1 MSVTRKILA
10 ICAALLLA
18 FGAVAEGFTAISAGG
33 AHALAVDEKGGVWA
47 WGSNV
52 RGESVPG
59 SADARVTE
67 PVKVLGNVVSVAC
80 GRNFS
85 LALTSDGALYG
96 WGDHRSNQLP
106 GASDA
111 PVLLREGVLSM
122 DACEERAVLVTETGE
137 VYAWG
142 AGENLHLLCEN
153 AAEAAVGVDFIL
165 VRLKTGEVYEYPDS
179 ADYSD
184 EYEPAGGAEH
194 SGNGDAS
201 EPAGGAEHS
210 DNGDTNEPAGGA
222 ENSGNGDASEP
233 AGGVENSGNGD
244 ASEPAGGAENSG
256 NGDANEPAGGA
267 ENSGNGDASEPA
279 GGAKDSGNG
288 DASEPAGGTEH
299 SDNGD
304 TNEPAGGAKDSGN
317 GDANEPAG
325 GVKDSGNGDASD
337 PAGGAEDSGNGDAS
351 EPAGG
356 VEHSDNGDTNDPA
369 GGTEHSGNG
378 DASDPA
384 GGAENSGNGDASDPA
399 GGTEHSGN
407 GDTNDPAGGAEYPG
421 NGDASEPAGGAKD
434 SGNGDANEPASGAED
449 SGNGDASDP
458 AGGAEHSGNGDAN
471 EPAGGVKDSA
481 NGGAGEAVNVE
492 DSAKNDVSKAANAE
506 ISGDGGAKSSAD
518 GADVLA
524 EGDAGGVTDTAKD
537 SGDSNLSESVV
548 GVKKLEGAT
557 EIDACG
563 QTRMART
570 EDGTLYIWGAAGT
583 DGRLGLAVNG
593 WVDTPMPLELA
604 DVRTF
609 SAGLT
614 TSGAI
619 TESGE
624 ACLWGTVYSYV
635 VLYDE
640 NGDPAALV
648 VDGPLVSYG
657 STPVRLYDN
666 AQALAFGDA
675 FVLLLRSDGTILA
688 WGSNDHGQMAD
699 GDWTKA
705 ELADGDDED
714 EKDVVITESDQFV
727 FPAVIAVPA
736 ES

>member
-67 PVKVLGNVVSVAC
+67 PVKVLENVVSVAC

-85 LALTSDGALYG
+85 LALTSDGALCG

-184 EYEPAGGAEH
+184 EYEPAGGAKDSGNGDASDPAGGTENSGNGDASEPADGVKDSGNGDANEPASGAED

-201 EPAGGAEHS
+201 EPAGGAENSGNGDANEPAGGTEDSGNGDASEPAGGAENSGNGDASEPAGGTEHS

-233 AGGVENSGNGD
+233 AGGTE
-244 ASEPAGGAENSG
+244 
-256 NGDANEPAGGA
+256 
-267 ENSGNGDASEPA
+267 
-279 GGAKDSGNG
+279 DSGNG
-288 DASEPAGGTEH
+288 D
-299 SDNGD
+299 
-304 TNEPAGGAKDSGN
+304 TND
-317 GDANEPAG
+317 PAG
-325 GVKDSGNGDASD
+325 GVKDSGSGDANE
-337 PAGGAEDSGNGDAS
+337 PAGGAEDSGNGDA
-351 EPAGG
+351 
-356 VEHSDNGDTNDPA
+356 N
-369 GGTEHSGNG
+369 
-378 DASDPA
+378 
-384 GGAENSGNGDASDPA
+384 
-399 GGTEHSGN
+399 
-407 GDTNDPAGGAEYPG
+407 
-421 NGDASEPAGGAKD
+421 EPAGGAKD

>member
-1 MSVTRKILA
+1 MDARRGKMSVTRKILA

-67 PVKVLGNVVSVAC
+67 PVKVLENVVSVAC

-96 WGDHRSNQLP
+96 WGDHRSKQLP

-201 EPAGGAEHS
+201 DPAGGTEHS

-222 ENSGNGDASEP
+222 ENSGNGDA
-233 AGGVENSGNGD
+233 N
-244 ASEPAGGAENSG
+244 
-256 NGDANEPAGGA
+256 
-267 ENSGNGDASEPA
+267 EPA

-288 DASEPAGGTEH
+288 DASEPAGG
-299 SDNGD
+299 
-304 TNEPAGGAKDSGN
+304 
-317 GDANEPAG
+317 
-325 GVKDSGNGDASD
+325 
-337 PAGGAEDSGNGDAS
+337 AEDS
-351 EPAGG
+351 
-356 VEHSDNGDTNDPA
+356 V
-369 GGTEHSGNG
+369 
-378 DASDPA
+378 
-384 GGAENSGNGDASDPA
+384 NGDASDPA
-399 GGTEHSGN
+399 GGTEHS
-407 GDTNDPAGGAEYPG
+407 D
-421 NGDASEPAGGAKD
+421 
-434 SGNGDANEPASGAED
+434 
-449 SGNGDASDP
+449 
-458 AGGAEHSGNGDAN
+458 NGDAN
-471 EPAGGVKDSA
+471 EPAGGVKHSA

-524 EGDAGGVTDTAKD
+524 EGDADGVTDTAKD

-548 GVKKLEGAT
+548 GVKKLESAT

-614 TSGAI
+614 TAGAI
-619 TESGE
+619 TEGGE
-624 ACLWGTVYSYV
+624 AYLWGTVYSYV

-640 NGDPAALV
+640 NGDPAASV

-657 STPVRLYDN
+657 SAPVRLYDN

>member
-1 MSVTRKILA
+1 MDARRGKMSVTRKVLA

-67 PVKVLGNVVSVAC
+67 PVKVLENVVSVAC

-184 EYEPAGGAEH
+184 EYEPAGGAKD

-201 EPAGGAEHS
+201 EPAGGAENS
-210 DNGDTNEPAGGA
+210 GNGDANEPADGT
-222 ENSGNGDASEP
+222 EDSGNGDASEPAVGAKDSSNGDASKPAGGAEDSGNGDANDP

-256 NGDANEPAGGA
+256 NGDASAPAGGTEHSDNGDTNDPAVGAKDSGNGDANEPAGGT
-267 ENSGNGDASEPA
+267 EHSDNGDTNKPA

-288 DASEPAGGTEH
+288 DASEPAGG
-299 SDNGD
+299 
-304 TNEPAGGAKDSGN
+304 
-317 GDANEPAG
+317 
-325 GVKDSGNGDASD
+325 
-337 PAGGAEDSGNGDAS
+337 AED
-351 EPAGG
+351 
-356 VEHSDNGDTNDPA
+356 
-369 GGTEHSGNG
+369 
-378 DASDPA
+378 
-384 GGAENSGNGDASDPA
+384 
-399 GGTEHSGN
+399 
-407 GDTNDPAGGAEYPG
+407 
-421 NGDASEPAGGAKD
+421 
-434 SGNGDANEPASGAED
+434 
-449 SGNGDASDP
+449 
-458 AGGAEHSGNGDAN
+458 SGNGDAN

-524 EGDAGGVTDTAKD
+524 EGDADGVTDTAKD

-624 ACLWGTVYSYV
+624 AYLWGTVYSYV

-640 NGDPAALV
+640 NGDPAASV

-657 STPVRLYDN
+657 SAPVRLYDN

-705 ELADGDDED
+705 ELTDSDDEE

-727 FPAVIAVPA
+727 FPAVIMVPA

>member
-244 ASEPAGGAENSG
+244 ASEPAGGAEHSD
-256 NGDANEPAGGA
+256 NGDTNEPAGGA

-279 GGAKDSGNG
+279 GGTEDSGNG
-288 DASEPAGGTEH
+288 D
-299 SDNGD
+299 
-304 TNEPAGGAKDSGN
+304 TND
-317 GDANEPAG
+317 PAG
-325 GVKDSGNGDASD
+325 GVKDSGSGDANE
-337 PAGGAEDSGNGDAS
+337 PAGGAEDSGNGDA
-351 EPAGG
+351 
-356 VEHSDNGDTNDPA
+356 N
-369 GGTEHSGNG
+369 
-378 DASDPA
+378 
-384 GGAENSGNGDASDPA
+384 
-399 GGTEHSGN
+399 
-407 GDTNDPAGGAEYPG
+407 
-421 NGDASEPAGGAKD
+421 EPAGGAKD

>member
-184 EYEPAGGAEH
+184 EYEPA
-194 SGNGDAS
+194 D
-201 EPAGGAEHS
+201 
-210 DNGDTNEPAGGA
+210 
-222 ENSGNGDASEP
+222 
-233 AGGVENSGNGD
+233 
-244 ASEPAGGAENSG
+244 
-256 NGDANEPAGGA
+256 
-267 ENSGNGDASEPA
+267 
-279 GGAKDSGNG
+279 
-288 DASEPAGGTEH
+288 GTE
-299 SDNGD
+299 D
-304 TNEPAGGAKDSGN
+304 
-317 GDANEPAG
+317 
-325 GVKDSGNGDASD
+325 
-337 PAGGAEDSGNGDAS
+337 
-351 EPAGG
+351 
-356 VEHSDNGDTNDPA
+356 
-369 GGTEHSGNG
+369 
-378 DASDPA
+378 
-384 GGAENSGNGDASDPA
+384 
-399 GGTEHSGN
+399 
-407 GDTNDPAGGAEYPG
+407 
-421 NGDASEPAGGAKD
+421 
-434 SGNGDANEPASGAED
+434 
-449 SGNGDASDP
+449 
-458 AGGAEHSGNGDAN
+458 SGNGDAN

>member
-1 MSVTRKILA
+1 MDARRGKMSVTRKILA

-67 PVKVLGNVVSVAC
+67 PVKVLENVVSVAC

-96 WGDHRSNQLP
+96 WGDHRSKQLP

-111 PVLLREGVLSM
+111 PVLLREDVLSM

-184 EYEPAGGAEH
+184 EHEPASGAEHSADDTAADTAGGAED
-194 SGNGDAS
+194 SGSGDAS
-201 EPAGGAEHS
+201 
-210 DNGDTNEPAGGA
+210 DTAGGA

-233 AGGVENSGNGD
+233 AD
-244 ASEPAGGAENSG
+244 GAE
-256 NGDANEPAGGA
+256 
-267 ENSGNGDASEPA
+267 
-279 GGAKDSGNG
+279 DSGNG

-304 TNEPAGGAKDSGN
+304 TNEPAVGAKDSGSGDASDPAGGTEHSGN
-317 GDANEPAG
+317 GDANDPAG
-325 GVKDSGNGDASD
+325 GAEDSGNGDASE

-356 VEHSDNGDTNDPA
+356 VEHSDNGDTNAPA
-369 GGTEHSGNG
+369 V
-378 DASDPA
+378 
-384 GGAENSGNGDASDPA
+384 
-399 GGTEHSGN
+399 
-407 GDTNDPAGGAEYPG
+407 
-421 NGDASEPAGGAKD
+421 GAKD
-434 SGNGDANEPASGAED
+434 SGNGDASESAGGAED

-524 EGDAGGVTDTAKD
+524 EGDADGVTDTAKD

-570 EDGTLYIWGAAGT
+570 ENGTLYIWGAAGT

-640 NGDPAALV
+640 NGDPAASV

-705 ELADGDDED
+705 ELADSDDEE

-727 FPAVIAVPA
+727 FPAVIMVPA

>member
-1 MSVTRKILA
+1 MDARRGKMSVTRKILA

-184 EYEPAGGAEH
+184 EYEPAGGA
-194 SGNGDAS
+194 
-201 EPAGGAEHS
+201 
-210 DNGDTNEPAGGA
+210 
-222 ENSGNGDASEP
+222 
-233 AGGVENSGNGD
+233 
-244 ASEPAGGAENSG
+244 
-256 NGDANEPAGGA
+256 
-267 ENSGNGDASEPA
+267 
-279 GGAKDSGNG
+279 KDSGNG
-288 DASEPAGGTEH
+288 DMNEPVDGTEH

-304 TNEPAGGAKDSGN
+304 
-317 GDANEPAG
+317 
-325 GVKDSGNGDASD
+325 ASK

-369 GGTEHSGNG
+369 VGAKDSGNG
-378 DASDPA
+378 DASEPAGGVEHSDNGDTNDPA
-384 GGAENSGNGDASDPA
+384 GGAEDSGNGDASEPAGGAEDSGNGDASEPVGGAEDSDNGDANEPA

-407 GDTNDPAGGAEYPG
+407 GDAN
-421 NGDASEPAGGAKD
+421 EPAGGVKH
-434 SGNGDANEPASGAED
+434 

-458 AGGAEHSGNGDAN
+458 AGGAEHSDNGDASDPAGGAEDSGNGDASEPAGGVKDSGNGDAN
-471 EPAGGVKDSA
+471 EPAGGAEDSA

-524 EGDAGGVTDTAKD
+524 EGDADGVTDTAKD

-570 EDGTLYIWGAAGT
+570 EDGTLYIWGAVGT

-604 DVRTF
+604 DVRMF

-640 NGDPAALV
+640 NGDPAASV

-657 STPVRLYDN
+657 SAPVRLYDN

-705 ELADGDDED
+705 ELTDSDDEE

-727 FPAVIAVPA
+727 FPAVIMVPA

>member
-1 MSVTRKILA
+1 MDARRGKMSVTRKILA

-67 PVKVLGNVVSVAC
+67 PVKVLENVVSVAC

-85 LALTSDGALYG
+85 LALTSDGALCG

-184 EYEPAGGAEH
+184 EYEPADGTEDSGNGDANEPAGGVED

-201 EPAGGAEHS
+201 
-210 DNGDTNEPAGGA
+210 DPAGGA
-222 ENSGNGDASEP
+222 ENSGNGDASDP
-233 AGGVENSGNGD
+233 AV
-244 ASEPAGGAENSG
+244 GAEN
-256 NGDANEPAGGA
+256 
-267 ENSGNGDASEPA
+267 
-279 GGAKDSGNG
+279 SGNG

-304 TNEPAGGAKDSGN
+304 TNDPAVGAKDSGN
-317 GDANEPAG
+317 GDASEPAG
-325 GVKDSGNGDASD
+325 GAEDFGNGDASEPASGAENSGNGDASE

-619 TESGE
+619 TEGGE

-635 VLYDE
+635 VLYDV
-640 NGDPAALV
+640 NGDPAASV

-657 STPVRLYDN
+657 SAPVRLYDN

-675 FVLLLRSDGTILA
+675 FVLLLRSDGAILA

-699 GDWTKA
+699 GNWTKA
-705 ELADGDDED
+705 ELADSDDEE

>member
-67 PVKVLGNVVSVAC
+67 PVKVLENVVSVAC

-96 WGDHRSNQLP
+96 WGDHRSKQLP

-165 VRLKTGEVYEYPDS
+165 VRLKTGEVYECPDS

-184 EYEPAGGAEH
+184 EYEPASGAEH
-194 SGNGDAS
+194 SGNGDA
-201 EPAGGAEHS
+201 
-210 DNGDTNEPAGGA
+210 NEPAGGA
-222 ENSGNGDASEP
+222 EDSGNGDANEP
-233 AGGVENSGNGD
+233 AGGAKDSGNGD

-256 NGDANEPAGGA
+256 NGDA
-267 ENSGNGDASEPA
+267 SDPA

-288 DASEPAGGTEH
+288 DASEPAGG
-299 SDNGD
+299 
-304 TNEPAGGAKDSGN
+304 
-317 GDANEPAG
+317 
-325 GVKDSGNGDASD
+325 
-337 PAGGAEDSGNGDAS
+337 AEDSGNGDAS

-356 VEHSDNGDTNDPA
+356 
-369 GGTEHSGNG
+369 
-378 DASDPA
+378 
-384 GGAENSGNGDASDPA
+384 AENSGNGDAS
-399 GGTEHSGN
+399 
-407 GDTNDPAGGAEYPG
+407 
-421 NGDASEPAGGAKD
+421 
-434 SGNGDANEPASGAED
+434 
-449 SGNGDASDP
+449 
-458 AGGAEHSGNGDAN
+458 

-524 EGDAGGVTDTAKD
+524 EGDADGVTDTAKD
-537 SGDSNLSESVV
+537 SGDSDLSESAA

-640 NGDPAALV
+640 NGDPAASV

-657 STPVRLYDN
+657 SAPVRLYDN

-675 FVLLLRSDGTILA
+675 FVLLLRTDGTILA

-705 ELADGDDED
+705 ELADGNDED

-727 FPAVIAVPA
+727 FPAVITVPA

>member
-67 PVKVLGNVVSVAC
+67 PVKVLENVVSAAC

-85 LALTSDGALYG
+85 LALTSDGVLYG
-96 WGDHRSNQLP
+96 WGDHRSKQLP

-111 PVLLREGVLSM
+111 PALLREGVLSM

-184 EYEPAGGAEH
+184 EYEPASGAEQ
-194 SGNGDAS
+194 SADDTVADT
-201 EPAGGAEHS
+201 AGGAE
-210 DNGDTNEPAGGA
+210 
-222 ENSGNGDASEP
+222 
-233 AGGVENSGNGD
+233 
-244 ASEPAGGAENSG
+244 
-256 NGDANEPAGGA
+256 
-267 ENSGNGDASEPA
+267 
-279 GGAKDSGNG
+279 DSGNG
-288 DASEPAGGTEH
+288 DASNPAGGTE
-299 SDNGD
+299 
-304 TNEPAGGAKDSGN
+304 
-317 GDANEPAG
+317 
-325 GVKDSGNGDASD
+325 DSGNGDASD

-356 VEHSDNGDTNDPA
+356 TEDSGNGDASEPAGGAEDSDNGDTN
-369 GGTEHSGNG
+369 E
-378 DASDPA
+378 PA
-384 GGAENSGNGDASDPA
+384 GGAENSGNGDAS
-399 GGTEHSGN
+399 
-407 GDTNDPAGGAEYPG
+407 
-421 NGDASEPAGGAKD
+421 EPAGGAD
-434 SGNGDANEPASGAED
+434 D
-449 SGNGDASDP
+449 
-458 AGGAEHSGNGDAN
+458 SGNGDAN
-471 EPAGGVKDSA
+471 EPAGGVENSGNGDASKPAGGAEDSA

-524 EGDAGGVTDTAKD
+524 EGDADGVTDTAND
-537 SGDSNLSESVV
+537 SGGSNLGESVV

-619 TESGE
+619 TEGGE

-640 NGDPAALV
+640 NGDPAASV

-657 STPVRLYDN
+657 SAPVRLYDN

-699 GDWTKA
+699 GDWTN
-705 ELADGDDED
+705 DG
-714 EKDVVITESDQFV
+714 KCVG
-727 FPAVIAVPA
+727 
-736 ES
+736 

>member
-184 EYEPAGGAEH
+184 EYEPAGGAKD

-201 EPAGGAEHS
+201 DPAGG
-210 DNGDTNEPAGGA
+210 T

-233 AGGVENSGNGD
+233 ADGVKDSGNGDANEPASGAEDSGNGD
-244 ASEPAGGAENSG
+244 ASEPAGGAENS
-256 NGDANEPAGGA
+256 
-267 ENSGNGDASEPA
+267 
-279 GGAKDSGNG
+279 
-288 DASEPAGGTEH
+288 
-299 SDNGD
+299 
-304 TNEPAGGAKDSGN
+304 
-317 GDANEPAG
+317 
-325 GVKDSGNGDASD
+325 
-337 PAGGAEDSGNGDAS
+337 
-351 EPAGG
+351 
-356 VEHSDNGDTNDPA
+356 
-369 GGTEHSGNG
+369 
-378 DASDPA
+378 
-384 GGAENSGNGDASDPA
+384 
-399 GGTEHSGN
+399 
-407 GDTNDPAGGAEYPG
+407 G

>member
-67 PVKVLGNVVSVAC
+67 PVKVLENVVSVAC

-184 EYEPAGGAEH
+184 EYEPAGGAE
-194 SGNGDAS
+194 
-201 EPAGGAEHS
+201 
-210 DNGDTNEPAGGA
+210 
-222 ENSGNGDASEP
+222 
-233 AGGVENSGNGD
+233 
-244 ASEPAGGAENSG
+244 
-256 NGDANEPAGGA
+256 
-267 ENSGNGDASEPA
+267 
-279 GGAKDSGNG
+279 DSGNG
-288 DASEPAGGTEH
+288 DASET
-299 SDNGD
+299 
-304 TNEPAGGAKDSGN
+304 AGGA
-317 GDANEPAG
+317 EH
-325 GVKDSGNGDASD
+325 SGNGDAS
-337 PAGGAEDSGNGDAS
+337 
-351 EPAGG
+351 
-356 VEHSDNGDTNDPA
+356 DPA

-384 GGAENSGNGDASDPA
+384 GG
-399 GGTEHSGN
+399 TEDS
-407 GDTNDPAGGAEYPG
+407 G
-421 NGDASEPAGGAKD
+421 NGDASEPAGGTEDSGNGDASKPAGGSDHSGNGDANEPADGTED
-434 SGNGDANEPASGAED
+434 SGNGDANEPAGGVEHSD
-449 SGNGDASDP
+449 NGDT
-458 AGGAEHSGNGDAN
+458 N

-492 DSAKNDVSKAANAE
+492 DSAKNDVSRAANAE

-524 EGDAGGVTDTAKD
+524 EGDADGVTDTAND
-537 SGDSNLSESVV
+537 SGDSNLGESAA

-640 NGDPAALV
+640 NGDPAASV

-657 STPVRLYDN
+657 SAPVRLYDN

-705 ELADGDDED
+705 ELADGDDEE

>member
-67 PVKVLGNVVSVAC
+67 PVKVLENVVSVAC

-96 WGDHRSNQLP
+96 WGDHRSKQLP

-184 EYEPAGGAEH
+184 EYEPA
-194 SGNGDAS
+194 D
-201 EPAGGAEHS
+201 
-210 DNGDTNEPAGGA
+210 
-222 ENSGNGDASEP
+222 
-233 AGGVENSGNGD
+233 
-244 ASEPAGGAENSG
+244 
-256 NGDANEPAGGA
+256 
-267 ENSGNGDASEPA
+267 
-279 GGAKDSGNG
+279 
-288 DASEPAGGTEH
+288 GTE
-299 SDNGD
+299 
-304 TNEPAGGAKDSGN
+304 DSGN

-325 GVKDSGNGDASD
+325 GVKHSGNGDTSE
-337 PAGGAEDSGNGDAS
+337 PAGGAED
-351 EPAGG
+351 
-356 VEHSDNGDTNDPA
+356 
-369 GGTEHSGNG
+369 SGNG

-640 NGDPAALV
+640 NGDPAASV

-657 STPVRLYDN
+657 SAPVRLYDN

-675 FVLLLRSDGTILA
+675 FVLLLRSDGAILA

-705 ELADGDDED
+705 ELADSDDKE

>member
-67 PVKVLGNVVSVAC
+67 PVKVLENVVSVAC

-184 EYEPAGGAEH
+184 EYEPAGGA
-194 SGNGDAS
+194 
-201 EPAGGAEHS
+201 
-210 DNGDTNEPAGGA
+210 
-222 ENSGNGDASEP
+222 
-233 AGGVENSGNGD
+233 
-244 ASEPAGGAENSG
+244 
-256 NGDANEPAGGA
+256 
-267 ENSGNGDASEPA
+267 
-279 GGAKDSGNG
+279 KDSGNG
-288 DASEPAGGTEH
+288 DMNEPVDGTEH

-304 TNEPAGGAKDSGN
+304 
-317 GDANEPAG
+317 
-325 GVKDSGNGDASD
+325 ASK

-369 GGTEHSGNG
+369 VGAKDSGNG
-378 DASDPA
+378 DASEPAGGVEHSDNGDTNEPA
-384 GGAENSGNGDASDPA
+384 GGAEDSSNGDASEPAGGTEDSGNGDASEPVGGAEDSDNGDANEPA

-407 GDTNDPAGGAEYPG
+407 GDAN
-421 NGDASEPAGGAKD
+421 EPAGGVKH
-434 SGNGDANEPASGAED
+434 

-458 AGGAEHSGNGDAN
+458 AGGAEHSDNGDASDPAGGAEDSGNGDASEPAGGVKDSGNGDAN
-471 EPAGGVKDSA
+471 EPAGGAEDSA

-705 ELADGDDED
+705 ELTDSDDEE

-727 FPAVIAVPA
+727 FPAVIMVPA

>member
-1 MSVTRKILA
+1 MDARRGNMSVTRKILA

-67 PVKVLGNVVSVAC
+67 PVKVLENVVSVAC

-184 EYEPAGGAEH
+184 EYDPAGGTEHSGNGDASEPEGGTEHSGNGDASEPAGGVKDSGNGDASEPAGGAEH
-194 SGNGDAS
+194 SDNGDTNEPAGGVKDSGNGDAS

-233 AGGVENSGNGD
+233 AGGAEDSGNGD
-244 ASEPAGGAENSG
+244 ASEPAGGV
-256 NGDANEPAGGA
+256 
-267 ENSGNGDASEPA
+267 
-279 GGAKDSGNG
+279 KDSGNG
-288 DASEPAGGTEH
+288 DANEPAGGTEH

-304 TNEPAGGAKDSGN
+304 TNEPAGG
-317 GDANEPAG
+317 
-325 GVKDSGNGDASD
+325 VKDSGNGDASE
-337 PAGGAEDSGNGDAS
+337 PAGGAEDSGNGDA
-351 EPAGG
+351 A
-356 VEHSDNGDTNDPA
+356 
-369 GGTEHSGNG
+369 
-378 DASDPA
+378 DPA
-384 GGAENSGNGDASDPA
+384 GGAKDSGNGDASDPA
-399 GGTEHSGN
+399 GGTEHS
-407 GDTNDPAGGAEYPG
+407 D
-421 NGDASEPAGGAKD
+421 
-434 SGNGDANEPASGAED
+434 
-449 SGNGDASDP
+449 
-458 AGGAEHSGNGDAN
+458 NGDAN
-471 EPAGGVKDSA
+471 EPAGGVKHSA

-524 EGDAGGVTDTAKD
+524 EGDADGVTDTAKD

-570 EDGTLYIWGAAGT
+570 ENGTLYIWGVAGT

-640 NGDPAALV
+640 NGDPAASV

-657 STPVRLYDN
+657 SAPVRLYDN

-705 ELADGDDED
+705 ELADGDDEE

-727 FPAVIAVPA
+727 FPAVITVPA

>member
-1 MSVTRKILA
+1 MTRKILA

-67 PVKVLGNVVSVAC
+67 PVKVLENVVSVAC

-111 PVLLREGVLSM
+111 PALLREGVLSM

-201 EPAGGAEHS
+201 DPAGGTEH
-210 DNGDTNEPAGGA
+210 
-222 ENSGNGDASEP
+222 SGNGDASE
-233 AGGVENSGNGD
+233 
-244 ASEPAGGAENSG
+244 
-256 NGDANEPAGGA
+256 
-267 ENSGNGDASEPA
+267 
-279 GGAKDSGNG
+279 
-288 DASEPAGGTEH
+288 
-299 SDNGD
+299 
-304 TNEPAGGAKDSGN
+304 
-317 GDANEPAG
+317 
-325 GVKDSGNGDASD
+325 

-356 VEHSDNGDTNDPA
+356 AEHS
-369 GGTEHSGNG
+369 
-378 DASDPA
+378 
-384 GGAENSGNGDASDPA
+384 
-399 GGTEHSGN
+399 
-407 GDTNDPAGGAEYPG
+407 G
-421 NGDASEPAGGAKD
+421 NGDASEPAGGAED
-434 SGNGDANEPASGAED
+434 SGNGDANEPAGGAED
-449 SGNGDASDP
+449 
-458 AGGAEHSGNGDAN
+458 SGNGDAN

-524 EGDAGGVTDTAKD
+524 EGDADGVTDTAND

-624 ACLWGTVYSYV
+624 VCLWGTVYSYV

-640 NGDPAALV
+640 NGDPAASV

-657 STPVRLYDN
+657 SAPVRLYDN

-705 ELADGDDED
+705 ELADSDDEE

>member
-67 PVKVLGNVVSVAC
+67 PVKVLENVVSVAC

-96 WGDHRSNQLP
+96 WGDHRSKQLP

-194 SGNGDAS
+194 SADDTAADPADGTEDSGNGDASKPAGGAEDSGNGDANEPAGGVKDTGNGDASDPAGGVKDTGNGDASEPVDGVKHSGNGDAS
-201 EPAGGAEHS
+201 EPAGGAENSGNGDASKSAGGAEDSGNGDAAEPADGTEDSGNGDASEPADGTEDSGNGDASEPAGGAKHS

-233 AGGVENSGNGD
+233 AGG
-244 ASEPAGGAENSG
+244 
-256 NGDANEPAGGA
+256 
-267 ENSGNGDASEPA
+267 
-279 GGAKDSGNG
+279 
-288 DASEPAGGTEH
+288 
-299 SDNGD
+299 
-304 TNEPAGGAKDSGN
+304 
-317 GDANEPAG
+317 
-325 GVKDSGNGDASD
+325 
-337 PAGGAEDSGNGDAS
+337 AED
-351 EPAGG
+351 
-356 VEHSDNGDTNDPA
+356 
-369 GGTEHSGNG
+369 
-378 DASDPA
+378 
-384 GGAENSGNGDASDPA
+384 SGNGDASDPA

-407 GDTNDPAGGAEYPG
+407 GDANEPADGTEDSGNGDASESAGGAEDSG
-421 NGDASEPAGGAKD
+421 NGDASEPAGG
-434 SGNGDANEPASGAED
+434 
-449 SGNGDASDP
+449 
-458 AGGAEHSGNGDAN
+458 
-471 EPAGGVKDSA
+471 VKHSA

-524 EGDAGGVTDTAKD
+524 EGDADGVTDTAND

-640 NGDPAALV
+640 NGDPAASV

-657 STPVRLYDN
+657 SAPVRLYDN

>member
-1 MSVTRKILA
+1 MDARRGNMSVTRKILA

-67 PVKVLGNVVSVAC
+67 PVKVLENVVSVAC

-184 EYEPAGGAEH
+184 EYDPAGGAKDSGNGDANEPAGGTEH

-201 EPAGGAEHS
+201 
-210 DNGDTNEPAGGA
+210 DPAGGA
-222 ENSGNGDASEP
+222 ENSGNGDA
-233 AGGVENSGNGD
+233 N
-244 ASEPAGGAENSG
+244 EPAGGAENSG

-267 ENSGNGDASEPA
+267 ENSGNGDAS
-279 GGAKDSGNG
+279 D
-288 DASEPAGGTEH
+288 
-299 SDNGD
+299 
-304 TNEPAGGAKDSGN
+304 
-317 GDANEPAG
+317 PAG
-325 GVKDSGNGDASD
+325 GVKDSGNGDAS
-337 PAGGAEDSGNGDAS
+337 E
-351 EPAGG
+351 
-356 VEHSDNGDTNDPA
+356 
-369 GGTEHSGNG
+369 
-378 DASDPA
+378 PA

-399 GGTEHSGN
+399 DGVKHSCN
-407 GDTNDPAGGAEYPG
+407 GDASEPAGGAENSGNGDASKSAGGAEDSGNGDAAEPADGTEDSG
-421 NGDASEPAGGAKD
+421 NGDASEPAGGVED
-434 SGNGDANEPASGAED
+434 SGNGDASEPADGTED

-458 AGGAEHSGNGDAN
+458 AGGTEHSDNGDAN
-471 EPAGGVKDSA
+471 EPADGAEDSA

-492 DSAKNDVSKAANAE
+492 DSARNGVSKAVNAE

-524 EGDAGGVTDTAKD
+524 EGDADGVTDTAKD

-570 EDGTLYIWGAAGT
+570 ENGTLYIWGAAGT

-619 TESGE
+619 TEGGE

-635 VLYDE
+635 VLYNE
-640 NGDPAALV
+640 NGDPAASV

-657 STPVRLYDN
+657 SAPVRLYDN

-705 ELADGDDED
+705 ELADSDDEE

>member
-1 MSVTRKILA
+1 MDARRGKMSVTRKILA

-33 AHALAVDEKGGVWA
+33 AHALAVDEEGGVWA

-67 PVKVLGNVVSVAC
+67 PVKVLENVVSVAC

-96 WGDHRSNQLP
+96 WGDHRSKQIP

-184 EYEPAGGAEH
+184 EYDPAGGTEH
-194 SGNGDAS
+194 SGNGDAN

-210 DNGDTNEPAGGA
+210 DNGDTNEPAGGVK
-222 ENSGNGDASEP
+222 D
-233 AGGVENSGNGD
+233 
-244 ASEPAGGAENSG
+244 SG
-256 NGDANEPAGGA
+256 NGDANEPADGA
-267 ENSGNGDASEPA
+267 EDSGNGDANEPADGAEHSGNGDASDPA
-279 GGAKDSGNG
+279 VGAEDSGNG
-288 DASEPAGGTEH
+288 DA
-299 SDNGD
+299 
-304 TNEPAGGAKDSGN
+304 NEPAVGAEDSGNGDANEPAVGAEDSGN

-325 GVKDSGNGDASD
+325 GV
-337 PAGGAEDSGNGDAS
+337 
-351 EPAGG
+351 
-356 VEHSDNGDTNDPA
+356 EHSDNGDT
-369 GGTEHSGNG
+369 
-378 DASDPA
+378 
-384 GGAENSGNGDASDPA
+384 
-399 GGTEHSGN
+399 
-407 GDTNDPAGGAEYPG
+407 
-421 NGDASEPAGGAKD
+421 
-434 SGNGDANEPASGAED
+434 
-449 SGNGDASDP
+449 
-458 AGGAEHSGNGDAN
+458 N

-524 EGDAGGVTDTAKD
+524 EGDADGVTDTAKD
-537 SGDSNLSESVV
+537 SEDSNLSESMV

-614 TSGAI
+614 TAGAI

-640 NGDPAALV
+640 NGDPAASV

-657 STPVRLYDN
+657 SAPVRLYDN

-705 ELADGDDED
+705 ELADGDDEE

-727 FPAVIAVPA
+727 FPAVIMVPA

>member
-1 MSVTRKILA
+1 MDARRGKMSVTRKILA

-67 PVKVLGNVVSVAC
+67 PVKVLENVVSVAC

-184 EYEPAGGAEH
+184 EYEPAGGAE
-194 SGNGDAS
+194 
-201 EPAGGAEHS
+201 
-210 DNGDTNEPAGGA
+210 
-222 ENSGNGDASEP
+222 
-233 AGGVENSGNGD
+233 
-244 ASEPAGGAENSG
+244 
-256 NGDANEPAGGA
+256 
-267 ENSGNGDASEPA
+267 
-279 GGAKDSGNG
+279 DSGNG

-304 TNEPAGGAKDSGN
+304 TNDPAVGA
-317 GDANEPAG
+317 E
-325 GVKDSGNGDASD
+325 DSGNGDASD

-356 VEHSDNGDTNDPA
+356 TEDSGNGDASEPAGGAEDSDNGDTN
-369 GGTEHSGNG
+369 E
-378 DASDPA
+378 PA
-384 GGAENSGNGDASDPA
+384 GGAENSGNGDAS
-399 GGTEHSGN
+399 E
-407 GDTNDPAGGAEYPG
+407 
-421 NGDASEPAGGAKD
+421 
-434 SGNGDANEPASGAED
+434 
-449 SGNGDASDP
+449 P

-471 EPAGGVKDSA
+471 EPAGGVENSGNGDASKPAGGAEDSGNGDASKPADGAEDSA

-524 EGDAGGVTDTAKD
+524 EGDADGVTDTAND
-537 SGDSNLSESVV
+537 SGGSNLGESVV

-619 TESGE
+619 TEGGE

-640 NGDPAALV
+640 NGDPAASV

-657 STPVRLYDN
+657 SAPVRLYDN

-705 ELADGDDED
+705 ELADGDDEE

>member
-1 MSVTRKILA
+1 MDARRGNMSVTRKILA
-10 ICAALLLA
+10 ICAALLVA

-67 PVKVLGNVVSVAC
+67 PVKVLENVVSVAC

-96 WGDHRSNQLP
+96 WGDHRSKQLP

-244 ASEPAGGAENSG
+244 ASEPAGGAEDSG
-256 NGDANEPAGGA
+256 NGDASDTAGGAEDSGNGEASEPAGGA

-279 GGAKDSGNG
+279 DGVKHSGNG
-288 DASEPAGGTEH
+288 DTS
-299 SDNGD
+299 
-304 TNEPAGGAKDSGN
+304 
-317 GDANEPAG
+317 EPAG
-325 GVKDSGNGDASD
+325 GVKDSGNGDASEPASGAENSGNGD
-337 PAGGAEDSGNGDAS
+337 ASEPAGGAEHSGNGDAS

-356 VEHSDNGDTNDPA
+356 VED
-369 GGTEHSGNG
+369 SGNG
-378 DASDPA
+378 DASEPA
-384 GGAENSGNGDASDPA
+384 DGTEDSGNGDASDPA
-399 GGTEHSGN
+399 GGTEHS
-407 GDTNDPAGGAEYPG
+407 D
-421 NGDASEPAGGAKD
+421 
-434 SGNGDANEPASGAED
+434 NGDANEPADGAE
-449 SGNGDASDP
+449 
-458 AGGAEHSGNGDAN
+458 
-471 EPAGGVKDSA
+471 DSA

-524 EGDAGGVTDTAKD
+524 EGDADGVTDTAKD
-537 SGDSNLSESVV
+537 SEDSNLSESVV

-570 EDGTLYIWGAAGT
+570 KDGTLYIWGAAGT

-619 TESGE
+619 TEGGE

-640 NGDPAALV
+640 NGDPAASV

-657 STPVRLYDN
+657 SAPVRLYDN

>member
-10 ICAALLLA
+10 ICAALLVA

-33 AHALAVDEKGGVWA
+33 AHALAVDEKGGGGA

-67 PVKVLGNVVSVAC
+67 PVKVLENVVSVAC

-96 WGDHRSNQLP
+96 WGDHRSKQLP

-201 EPAGGAEHS
+201 EPAAGAE
-210 DNGDTNEPAGGA
+210 
-222 ENSGNGDASEP
+222 
-233 AGGVENSGNGD
+233 
-244 ASEPAGGAENSG
+244 
-256 NGDANEPAGGA
+256 
-267 ENSGNGDASEPA
+267 
-279 GGAKDSGNG
+279 DSGNG
-288 DASEPAGGTEH
+288 DASA
-299 SDNGD
+299 
-304 TNEPAGGAKDSGN
+304 
-317 GDANEPAG
+317 
-325 GVKDSGNGDASD
+325 

-351 EPAGG
+351 
-356 VEHSDNGDTNDPA
+356 
-369 GGTEHSGNG
+369 
-378 DASDPA
+378 
-384 GGAENSGNGDASDPA
+384 
-399 GGTEHSGN
+399 
-407 GDTNDPAGGAEYPG
+407 
-421 NGDASEPAGGAKD
+421 
-434 SGNGDANEPASGAED
+434 
-449 SGNGDASDP
+449 
-458 AGGAEHSGNGDAN
+458 

-524 EGDAGGVTDTAKD
+524 EGDADGVTDTAKD
-537 SGDSNLSESVV
+537 SEDSDLSESVV

-635 VLYDE
+635 VLYDV
-640 NGDPAALV
+640 NGDPAASV

-666 AQALAFGDA
+666 VQALAFGDA

-714 EKDVVITESDQFV
+714 EKEVVITESDQFV

-736 ES
+736 EP

>member
-1 MSVTRKILA
+1 M
-10 ICAALLLA
+10 
-18 FGAVAEGFTAISAGG
+18 E
-33 AHALAVDEKGGVWA
+33 
-47 WGSNV
+47 
-52 RGESVPG
+52 
-59 SADARVTE
+59 
-67 PVKVLGNVVSVAC
+67 
-80 GRNFS
+80 
-85 LALTSDGALYG
+85 
-96 WGDHRSNQLP
+96 
-106 GASDA
+106 
-111 PVLLREGVLSM
+111 
-122 DACEERAVLVTETGE
+122 
-137 VYAWG
+137 
-142 AGENLHLLCEN
+142 
-153 AAEAAVGVDFIL
+153 
-165 VRLKTGEVYEYPDS
+165 
-179 ADYSD
+179 
-184 EYEPAGGAEH
+184 
-194 SGNGDAS
+194 
-201 EPAGGAEHS
+201 
-210 DNGDTNEPAGGA
+210 
-222 ENSGNGDASEP
+222 
-233 AGGVENSGNGD
+233 
-244 ASEPAGGAENSG
+244 
-256 NGDANEPAGGA
+256 
-267 ENSGNGDASEPA
+267 
-279 GGAKDSGNG
+279 DSGNG
-288 DASEPAGGTEH
+288 DASE
-299 SDNGD
+299 
-304 TNEPAGGAKDSGN
+304 
-317 GDANEPAG
+317 
-325 GVKDSGNGDASD
+325 

-356 VEHSDNGDTNDPA
+356 
-369 GGTEHSGNG
+369 
-378 DASDPA
+378 
-384 GGAENSGNGDASDPA
+384 
-399 GGTEHSGN
+399 
-407 GDTNDPAGGAEYPG
+407 
-421 NGDASEPAGGAKD
+421 AKD
-434 SGNGDANEPASGAED
+434 
-449 SGNGDASDP
+449 
-458 AGGAEHSGNGDAN
+458 SGNGDAN

-524 EGDAGGVTDTAKD
+524 EGDADGITDTAKD
-537 SGDSNLSESVV
+537 SEDSNLSESVV
-548 GVKKLEGAT
+548 GVKKLECAT

-640 NGDPAALV
+640 NGDPAASV

-705 ELADGDDED
+705 ELADSDDEE

-727 FPAVIAVPA
+727 FPAVITVPT
-736 ES
+736 EP

>member
-85 LALTSDGALYG
+85 LALTSDGALCG

-184 EYEPAGGAEH
+184 EYEPAGGAKD

-201 EPAGGAEHS
+201 DPAGG
-210 DNGDTNEPAGGA
+210 T

-233 AGGVENSGNGD
+233 ADGV
-244 ASEPAGGAENSG
+244 
-256 NGDANEPAGGA
+256 
-267 ENSGNGDASEPA
+267 
-279 GGAKDSGNG
+279 
-288 DASEPAGGTEH
+288 
-299 SDNGD
+299 
-304 TNEPAGGAKDSGN
+304 KDSGN
-317 GDANEPAG
+317 GDANEPASG
-325 GVKDSGNGDASD
+325 AEDSGNGDASE

-356 VEHSDNGDTNDPA
+356 
-369 GGTEHSGNG
+369 
-378 DASDPA
+378 
-384 GGAENSGNGDASDPA
+384 AENS
-399 GGTEHSGN
+399 
-407 GDTNDPAGGAEYPG
+407 G

-640 NGDPAALV
+640 NGDPAASV

-657 STPVRLYDN
+657 SAPVRLYDN

-675 FVLLLRSDGTILA
+675 FVLLLRSDGAILA

-705 ELADGDDED
+705 ELADSDDKE

>member
-233 AGGVENSGNGD
+233 AGGTE
-244 ASEPAGGAENSG
+244 
-256 NGDANEPAGGA
+256 
-267 ENSGNGDASEPA
+267 
-279 GGAKDSGNG
+279 DSGNG
-288 DASEPAGGTEH
+288 D
-299 SDNGD
+299 
-304 TNEPAGGAKDSGN
+304 TND
-317 GDANEPAG
+317 PAG
-325 GVKDSGNGDASD
+325 GVKDSGSGDANE
-337 PAGGAEDSGNGDAS
+337 PAGGAEDSGNGDA
-351 EPAGG
+351 
-356 VEHSDNGDTNDPA
+356 N
-369 GGTEHSGNG
+369 
-378 DASDPA
+378 
-384 GGAENSGNGDASDPA
+384 
-399 GGTEHSGN
+399 
-407 GDTNDPAGGAEYPG
+407 
-421 NGDASEPAGGAKD
+421 EPAGGAKD

>member
-67 PVKVLGNVVSVAC
+67 PVKVLENVVSVAC

-85 LALTSDGALYG
+85 LALTSDGALCG

-184 EYEPAGGAEH
+184 EYEPA
-194 SGNGDAS
+194 D
-201 EPAGGAEHS
+201 
-210 DNGDTNEPAGGA
+210 
-222 ENSGNGDASEP
+222 
-233 AGGVENSGNGD
+233 
-244 ASEPAGGAENSG
+244 
-256 NGDANEPAGGA
+256 
-267 ENSGNGDASEPA
+267 
-279 GGAKDSGNG
+279 
-288 DASEPAGGTEH
+288 GTE
-299 SDNGD
+299 
-304 TNEPAGGAKDSGN
+304 
-317 GDANEPAG
+317 
-325 GVKDSGNGDASD
+325 
-337 PAGGAEDSGNGDAS
+337 
-351 EPAGG
+351 
-356 VEHSDNGDTNDPA
+356 
-369 GGTEHSGNG
+369 
-378 DASDPA
+378 
-384 GGAENSGNGDASDPA
+384 
-399 GGTEHSGN
+399 
-407 GDTNDPAGGAEYPG
+407 
-421 NGDASEPAGGAKD
+421 D

-619 TESGE
+619 TEGGE

-635 VLYDE
+635 VLYDV
-640 NGDPAALV
+640 NGDPAASV

-657 STPVRLYDN
+657 SAPVRLYDN

-675 FVLLLRSDGTILA
+675 FVLLLRSDGAILA

-699 GDWTKA
+699 GNWTKA
-705 ELADGDDED
+705 ELADSDDEE

>member
-67 PVKVLGNVVSVAC
+67 PAKVLENVVSVAC

-111 PVLLREGVLSM
+111 PVLLREDVLSM

-184 EYEPAGGAEH
+184 EYEPASGAEH
-194 SGNGDAS
+194 SADDTAADTVVGAKDSGNGDANEPAGGVENSGNGDAS
-201 EPAGGAEHS
+201 EPVDGVKDSGNGDASDPAGGAEHS

-222 ENSGNGDASEP
+222 EYPGNR
-233 AGGVENSGNGD
+233 
-244 ASEPAGGAENSG
+244 
-256 NGDANEPAGGA
+256 
-267 ENSGNGDASEPA
+267 
-279 GGAKDSGNG
+279 
-288 DASEPAGGTEH
+288 
-299 SDNGD
+299 
-304 TNEPAGGAKDSGN
+304 
-317 GDANEPAG
+317 
-325 GVKDSGNGDASD
+325 DASD
-337 PAGGAEDSGNGDAS
+337 TAGGAEDSGNGDAS
-351 EPAGG
+351 EPA
-356 VEHSDNGDTNDPA
+356 D
-369 GGTEHSGNG
+369 
-378 DASDPA
+378 
-384 GGAENSGNGDASDPA
+384 
-399 GGTEHSGN
+399 
-407 GDTNDPAGGAEYPG
+407 
-421 NGDASEPAGGAKD
+421 GAKD
-434 SGNGDANEPASGAED
+434 
-449 SGNGDASDP
+449 
-458 AGGAEHSGNGDAN
+458 SGNGDAN

-524 EGDAGGVTDTAKD
+524 EGDADGVTDTAKD
-537 SGDSNLSESVV
+537 SGDSDLSESAA

-593 WVDTPMPLELA
+593 WVDTPIPLELA

-640 NGDPAALV
+640 NGDPAASV

-657 STPVRLYDN
+657 SAPVRLYDN

-675 FVLLLRSDGTILA
+675 FVLLLRTDGTILA

-705 ELADGDDED
+705 ELADSDDEE

-727 FPAVIAVPA
+727 FSAVIMVPA
-736 ES
+736 EP

>member
-1 MSVTRKILA
+1 MDARRGNMSVTRKILA

-67 PVKVLGNVVSVAC
+67 PVKVLENVVSVAC

-96 WGDHRSNQLP
+96 WGDHRSKQLP
-106 GASDA
+106 GASEA

-184 EYEPAGGAEH
+184 EY
-194 SGNGDAS
+194 D
-201 EPAGGAEHS
+201 
-210 DNGDTNEPAGGA
+210 
-222 ENSGNGDASEP
+222 
-233 AGGVENSGNGD
+233 
-244 ASEPAGGAENSG
+244 
-256 NGDANEPAGGA
+256 
-267 ENSGNGDASEPA
+267 PA

-288 DASEPAGGTEH
+288 DASEPAGGAEHSGNGDASDPAGGTEH

-304 TNEPAGGAKDSGN
+304 TNDPAVGAKDSGN

-325 GVKDSGNGDASD
+325 GVKDSGNGD
-337 PAGGAEDSGNGDAS
+337 
-351 EPAGG
+351 
-356 VEHSDNGDTNDPA
+356 TN
-369 GGTEHSGNG
+369 E
-378 DASDPA
+378 PA
-384 GGAENSGNGDASDPA
+384 GGAENSGNGDAN
-399 GGTEHSGN
+399 E
-407 GDTNDPAGGAEYPG
+407 PAGGAEDSS
-421 NGDASEPAGGAKD
+421 NGDASEPAGGAED
-434 SGNGDANEPASGAED
+434 SSNGDANEPA
-449 SGNGDASDP
+449 
-458 AGGAEHSGNGDAN
+458 GGTEHSGNGDAN

-524 EGDAGGVTDTAKD
+524 EGDADGVTDTAKD
-537 SGDSNLSESVV
+537 SEDSDLSESVV

-624 ACLWGTVYSYV
+624 AYLWGTVYSYV

-640 NGDPAALV
+640 NGDPAASV

-657 STPVRLYDN
+657 SAPVRLYDN

-705 ELADGDDED
+705 ELADSDDEE

-727 FPAVIAVPA
+727 FPAVIMVPT
-736 ES
+736 EP

>member
-67 PVKVLGNVVSVAC
+67 PVKVLENVVSVAC

-201 EPAGGAEHS
+201 EPADGTE
-210 DNGDTNEPAGGA
+210 D
-222 ENSGNGDASEP
+222 
-233 AGGVENSGNGD
+233 SGNGD

-256 NGDANEPAGGA
+256 NGDASDPAGGT
-267 ENSGNGDASEPA
+267 ENSGNGDAS
-279 GGAKDSGNG
+279 D
-288 DASEPAGGTEH
+288 PAGGTEH

-304 TNEPAGGAKDSGN
+304 TNDPAVGAKDSGN

-325 GVKDSGNGDASD
+325 G
-337 PAGGAEDSGNGDAS
+337 AEHSGNGDAS

-421 NGDASEPAGGAKD
+421 NGDASEPAGGVED
-434 SGNGDANEPASGAED
+434 SGNGDASEPADGTED

-458 AGGAEHSGNGDAN
+458 AGGTEHSDNGDAN
-471 EPAGGVKDSA
+471 EPADGAEDSA

-524 EGDAGGVTDTAKD
+524 EGDADGVTDTAKD

-570 EDGTLYIWGAAGT
+570 EYGTLYIWGAAGT

-619 TESGE
+619 TEGGE

-640 NGDPAALV
+640 NGDPAASV

-657 STPVRLYDN
+657 SAPVRLYDN

-736 ES
+736 EP

>member
-1 MSVTRKILA
+1 METLILEHRGRCSACVPVESGRTWELNVREGSAFRWMDARRGKMSVTRKTLA

-33 AHALAVDEKGGVWA
+33 AHALAVDEKGSVWA

-67 PVKVLGNVVSVAC
+67 PVKVLENAVSVAC

-142 AGENLHLLCEN
+142 AGEDLHLPCEN

-165 VRLKTGEVYEYPDS
+165 VRLKTGEVYEYADS
-179 ADYSD
+179 ADDSD
-184 EYEPAGGAEH
+184 EYESA
-194 SGNGDAS
+194 D
-201 EPAGGAEHS
+201 
-210 DNGDTNEPAGGA
+210 
-222 ENSGNGDASEP
+222 
-233 AGGVENSGNGD
+233 
-244 ASEPAGGAENSG
+244 
-256 NGDANEPAGGA
+256 
-267 ENSGNGDASEPA
+267 
-279 GGAKDSGNG
+279 
-288 DASEPAGGTEH
+288 
-299 SDNGD
+299 
-304 TNEPAGGAKDSGN
+304 
-317 GDANEPAG
+317 
-325 GVKDSGNGDASD
+325 
-337 PAGGAEDSGNGDAS
+337 GAEDSTDDSVA
-351 EPAGG
+351 
-356 VEHSDNGDTNDPA
+356 DT
-369 GGTEHSGNG
+369 E
-378 DASDPA
+378 
-384 GGAENSGNGDASDPA
+384 
-399 GGTEHSGN
+399 
-407 GDTNDPAGGAEYPG
+407 
-421 NGDASEPAGGAKD
+421 
-434 SGNGDANEPASGAED
+434 
-449 SGNGDASDP
+449 
-458 AGGAEHSGNGDAN
+458 
-471 EPAGGVKDSA
+471 DSA
-481 NGGAGEAVNVE
+481 NGETAGVTTGSADGGVDEPANAE
-492 DSAKNDVSKAANAE
+492 DSAENGVGKTADMENSANVGGSESTDGATG
-506 ISGDGGAKSSAD
+506 SGDSGANIDAAKASDDGNGFDHRDAGESANDEEGSTSGSLVGGNESAD
-518 GADVLA
+518 GAKASGDNGA
-524 EGDAGGVTDTAKD
+524 NSDAAKASDDGDSFDHRDAGESADDGKGSP
-537 SGDSNLSESVV
+537 SGSLV
-548 GVKKLEGAT
+548 GVKMLERAA

-563 QTRMART
+563 QTRMAQT

-583 DGRLGLAVNG
+583 DGRLGLSVNG
-593 WVDTPMPLELA
+593 WVDTPMALELA

-624 ACLWGTVYSYV
+624 AYLWGTVYSYV

-640 NGDPAALV
+640 NGDPAASV

-675 FVLLLRSDGTILA
+675 FVLLLRSDGAILA

-705 ELADGDDED
+705 EVADSDDEE

-727 FPAVIAVPA
+727 FPAVIMVPA

>member
-1 MSVTRKILA
+1 MDARRGKMSVTRKILA

-67 PVKVLGNVVSVAC
+67 PVKVLENVVSVAC

-122 DACEERAVLVTETGE
+122 DACEERAVLVTETGD

-184 EYEPAGGAEH
+184 EYDPAGGAE
-194 SGNGDAS
+194 D
-201 EPAGGAEHS
+201 
-210 DNGDTNEPAGGA
+210 
-222 ENSGNGDASEP
+222 SGNGDASEP
-233 AGGVENSGNGD
+233 AGGVKGS
-244 ASEPAGGAENSG
+244 A
-256 NGDANEPAGGA
+256 NGDANEPADGT
-267 ENSGNGDASEPA
+267 EDSGNGDASDPA
-279 GGAKDSGNG
+279 GGTEHSGNG

-304 TNEPAGGAKDSGN
+304 T
-317 GDANEPAG
+317 
-325 GVKDSGNGDASD
+325 
-337 PAGGAEDSGNGDAS
+337 
-351 EPAGG
+351 
-356 VEHSDNGDTNDPA
+356 
-369 GGTEHSGNG
+369 
-378 DASDPA
+378 
-384 GGAENSGNGDASDPA
+384 
-399 GGTEHSGN
+399 
-407 GDTNDPAGGAEYPG
+407 
-421 NGDASEPAGGAKD
+421 
-434 SGNGDANEPASGAED
+434 NEPASGAED

-524 EGDAGGVTDTAKD
+524 EGDADGVTDTAKD
-537 SGDSNLSESVV
+537 SEDSDLSESVV

-614 TSGAI
+614 TAGAI
-619 TESGE
+619 TEGGE

-635 VLYDE
+635 VLYDV
-640 NGDPAALV
+640 NGDPAASV

-657 STPVRLYDN
+657 SAPVRLYDN

-675 FVLLLRSDGTILA
+675 FVLLLRSDGAILA

-727 FPAVIAVPA
+727 FPAVITVPA

>member
-67 PVKVLGNVVSVAC
+67 PAKVLENVVSVAC

-111 PVLLREGVLSM
+111 PVLLREDVLSM

-184 EYEPAGGAEH
+184 EYEPASGAEH
-194 SGNGDAS
+194 SADDTAADTVVGAKDSGNGDANEPAGGVENSGNGDAS
-201 EPAGGAEHS
+201 EPVDGVKDSGNGDASDPAGGAEHS

-222 ENSGNGDASEP
+222 EYPGNR
-233 AGGVENSGNGD
+233 
-244 ASEPAGGAENSG
+244 
-256 NGDANEPAGGA
+256 
-267 ENSGNGDASEPA
+267 
-279 GGAKDSGNG
+279 
-288 DASEPAGGTEH
+288 
-299 SDNGD
+299 
-304 TNEPAGGAKDSGN
+304 
-317 GDANEPAG
+317 
-325 GVKDSGNGDASD
+325 DASD
-337 PAGGAEDSGNGDAS
+337 TAGGAEDSGNGDAS
-351 EPAGG
+351 EPA
-356 VEHSDNGDTNDPA
+356 D
-369 GGTEHSGNG
+369 
-378 DASDPA
+378 
-384 GGAENSGNGDASDPA
+384 
-399 GGTEHSGN
+399 
-407 GDTNDPAGGAEYPG
+407 
-421 NGDASEPAGGAKD
+421 GAKD
-434 SGNGDANEPASGAED
+434 
-449 SGNGDASDP
+449 
-458 AGGAEHSGNGDAN
+458 SGNGDAN

-524 EGDAGGVTDTAKD
+524 EGDADGVTDTAKD
-537 SGDSNLSESVV
+537 SGDSDLSESAA

-593 WVDTPMPLELA
+593 WVDTPIPLELA

-640 NGDPAALV
+640 NGDPAASV

-657 STPVRLYDN
+657 SAPVRLYDN

-675 FVLLLRSDGTILA
+675 FVLLLRTDGTILA

-705 ELADGDDED
+705 ELADSDDEE

-727 FPAVIAVPA
+727 FPAVIMVPA
-736 ES
+736 EP

>member
-1 MSVTRKILA
+1 MK
-10 ICAALLLA
+10 
-18 FGAVAEGFTAISAGG
+18 
-33 AHALAVDEKGGVWA
+33 D
-47 WGSNV
+47 
-52 RGESVPG
+52 
-59 SADARVTE
+59 
-67 PVKVLGNVVSVAC
+67 
-80 GRNFS
+80 
-85 LALTSDGALYG
+85 
-96 WGDHRSNQLP
+96 
-106 GASDA
+106 
-111 PVLLREGVLSM
+111 
-122 DACEERAVLVTETGE
+122 
-137 VYAWG
+137 
-142 AGENLHLLCEN
+142 
-153 AAEAAVGVDFIL
+153 
-165 VRLKTGEVYEYPDS
+165 
-179 ADYSD
+179 
-184 EYEPAGGAEH
+184 
-194 SGNGDAS
+194 
-201 EPAGGAEHS
+201 
-210 DNGDTNEPAGGA
+210 
-222 ENSGNGDASEP
+222 
-233 AGGVENSGNGD
+233 
-244 ASEPAGGAENSG
+244 
-256 NGDANEPAGGA
+256 
-267 ENSGNGDASEPA
+267 SGNGDASEPA

-288 DASEPAGGTEH
+288 DASEPAGGAE
-299 SDNGD
+299 
-304 TNEPAGGAKDSGN
+304 DSGN
-317 GDANEPAG
+317 GDAAEPADG
-325 GVKDSGNGDASD
+325 TEDSGNGDASEPAGGVED
-337 PAGGAEDSGNGDAS
+337 SGNGDASEPAGGAEDSGNGDAS

-356 VEHSDNGDTNDPA
+356 
-369 GGTEHSGNG
+369 
-378 DASDPA
+378 
-384 GGAENSGNGDASDPA
+384 
-399 GGTEHSGN
+399 
-407 GDTNDPAGGAEYPG
+407 
-421 NGDASEPAGGAKD
+421 AKD
-434 SGNGDANEPASGAED
+434 
-449 SGNGDASDP
+449 
-458 AGGAEHSGNGDAN
+458 SGNGDAN

-524 EGDAGGVTDTAKD
+524 EGDADGITDTAKD
-537 SGDSNLSESVV
+537 SEDSNLSESVV
-548 GVKKLEGAT
+548 GVKKLECAT

-640 NGDPAALV
+640 NGDPAASV

-705 ELADGDDED
+705 ELADSDDEE

-727 FPAVIAVPA
+727 FPAVITVPT
-736 ES
+736 EP